1 MRSARGDA
9 TPACVRVERAGLT
22 ARGRAD
28 AMGVTFG
35 RVLRVAVD
43 TATTVA
49 IGYTL
54 VAAVCV
60 AAFGRRPPDESDVT
74 PPVTLL
80 VPLHGAEPGLEENL
94 RAFASQDYPAYQL
107 VFGVKSEDDGAL
119 PIARRIAAAHPD
131 TRIDIAIGRAPDA
144 RNPKIANV
152 MSMMRYAQH
161 DVLVM
166 ADSDGRPEPWYLRR
180 IVAPLQTPG
189 VGLVT
194 CLFSGNPDG
203 AFASRIGAMFM
214 NEHFIPSAL
223 VDRMLGPLQHGFGP
237 TNAFRREVLAAIGG
251 FEALAPH
258 LADDFMLGHFIAARG
273 QRVVLSRQIV
283 RTMVS
288 EAGLRALFVHELR
301 WHRTIRSLQPAGY
314 AGWFVTFPIP
324 LALVALAIAPRRGG
338 AALRLAAAFV
348 ARVVLQRVTAHA
360 LGVPPASIALIVP
373 RDLFGIA
380 VWARG
385 LTGSGVRWRGDS
397 LAMADG
403 DTLA

>member
-1 MRSARGDA
+1 MG
-9 TPACVRVERAGLT
+9 EMF
-22 ARGRAD
+22 GRA
-28 AMGVTFG
+28 
-35 RVLRVAVD
+35 LR
-43 TATTVA
+43 TAAGALAAIA
-49 IGYTL
+49 IGYTI
-54 VAAVCV
+54 VAAACV
-60 AAFGRRPPDESDVT
+60 TAFGRRPPDGTDAL

-80 VPLHGAEPGLEENL
+80 VPLHGAEPGLDANL
-94 RAFASQDYPAYQL
+94 TAFARQDYPGYQL

-119 PIARRIAAAHPD
+119 PIARAVAAAHPHVP
-131 TRIDIAIGRAPDA
+131 IAIAVGRAAGA
-144 RNPKIANV
+144 RNPKIANLI
-152 MSMMRYAQH
+152 SMMRYAQH

-180 IVAPLQTPG
+180 VVAPLQTPG

-223 VDRMLGPLQHGFGP
+223 VDRLFGPLRHGFGP
-237 TNAFRREVLAAIGG
+237 TNAFRREVLDAIGG

-273 QRVVLSRQIV
+273 LRVVLARQIV

-288 EAGLRALFVHELR
+288 EANLGALFVHELR

-324 LALVALAIAPRRGG
+324 LALAALALAPRRRQL
-338 AALRLAAAFV
+338 AMLAAAV
-348 ARVVLQRVTAHA
+348 AARIVLQRVTARA
-360 LGVPPASIALIVP
+360 LGVEPASPALIVP
-373 RDLFGIA
+373 RDLFGFA

-385 LTGSGVRWRGDS
+385 LTGSGVRWRGDA
-397 LAMADG
+397 LAMTDG
-403 DTLA
+403 DTLAAP